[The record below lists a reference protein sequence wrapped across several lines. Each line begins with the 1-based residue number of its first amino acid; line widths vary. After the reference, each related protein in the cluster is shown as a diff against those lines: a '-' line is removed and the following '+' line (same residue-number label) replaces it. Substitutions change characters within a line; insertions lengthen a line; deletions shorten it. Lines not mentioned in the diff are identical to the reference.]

1 MLDRVIK
8 PWAYFLG
15 TVAGAALTAR
25 QASGCTCARTAAGL
39 FTITYQATKPIDQ
52 LERLILLNVA
62 GAANAE
68 IFAYLAAQADGTQ
81 DIEVVDENLG
91 ADTDPTELHF
101 LCWKVRAQ

>member
-52 LERLILLNVA
+52 LERLCFVTVA
-62 GAANAE
+62 GAPNAQ
-68 IFAYLAAQADGTQ
+68 ITGYLSTQ
-81 DIEVVDENLG
+81 TDTTQLLEVIPDAGVD
-91 ADTDPTELHF
+91 ADPTELHF
-101 LCWKVRAQ
+101 LCFKVRAQ